1 MQLTTVHSVLLAVM
15 VGAVVPGPA
24 LAQATDFPL
33 AARPRAFMAIAQRD
47 LAFGEVLAG
56 IPEIVRPDDSRQA
69 GLFEIH
75 GVPEGTVRLEFLLPD
90 ALVSPLGA
98 RLPLEFG
105 PGDGYADFSYGR
117 PPRGLRFDPRVPL
130 VAVLGPNGRLIV
142 RLGGTVTPSRTQAD
156 GEYHATIALT
166 VFDLGS

>member
-1 MQLTTVHSVLLAVM
+1 MQLATVYPVFLAVM
-15 VGAVVPGPA
+15 AGAVVPGPA

-56 IPEIVRPDDSRQA
+56 IPETVRPDDSRQA

-75 GVPEGTVRLEFLLPD
+75 GIPEGTVRLEFLLPD

-98 RLPLEFG
+98 RLPLAFG

-142 RLGGTVTPSRTQAD
+142 RLGGTVAPSRTQAD